1 MIMKPTPTERKKR
14 RRRRV
19 AAVLVGV
26 LLAVVCHFL
35 PLEYQEPCSAIAGIV
50 NITCGGP
57 S

>member
-1 MIMKPTPTERKKR
+1 MKLEPTPTERKKR

-19 AAVLVGV
+19 AAVVGGV
-26 LLAVVCHFL
+26 LLAIVCHFL